1 MAENGGI
8 KFAIRL
14 YETGEEKVARQ
25 MARLDRKLQLL
36 GGKSAAGFYSGGV
49 FGKRCMIAFSAKAAA
64 VSENRFKNLCLT
76 LPLR

>member
-49 FGKRCMIAFSAKAAA
+49 FCIKFAEF
-64 VSENRFKNLCLT
+64 F
-76 LPLR
+76 